1 MGIPVMILGKS
12 GAGKSSSLRNLD
24 PLTYSVVEVNGKPLP
39 FKTKKKAI
47 HTDDYAKVS
56 RVLNEAP
63 TDVIVID
70 DSQYLMANEF
80 MRRAR
85 EKGYEKFSEIG
96 QNFWNL
102 INEVAKLPAEKIVYF
117 FHHIETDEYGVSK
130 EKTIGK
136 MLDDKICLAG
146 MFTIVLL
153 AEKVDDKYLFDTQN
167 DGRSPAKTPMGMF
180 SERTIDNDLV
190 LVDKAVREFYDLPAP
205 RRMEEKPA

>member
-1 MGIPVMILGKS
+1 MGIPIMIGGRS
-12 GAGKSSSLRNLD
+12 GAGKSTSLRNLD
-24 PLTYSVVEVNGKPLP
+24 PLTYSVIEVNGKPLP
-39 FKTKKKAI
+39 FKTKKKSI
-47 HTDDYAKVS
+47 VTDDYAKVS

-63 TDVIVID
+63 TDIIIID

-102 INEVAKLPAEKIVYF
+102 VNEATKLPPNKVVYF
-117 FHHIETDEYGVSK
+117 LHHIETDEYGVSK

-146 MFTIVLL
+146 MFTIFLL

-167 DGRSPAKTPMGMF
+167 DGRSPAKSPIGMF
-180 SERTIDNDLV
+180 TERTMDNDLAI
-190 LVDKAVREFYDLPAP
+190 VDKAVRAFYDLPEP
-205 RRMEEKPA
+205 FRMEEPKA

>member
-1 MGIPVMILGKS
+1 MILGKS
-12 GAGKSSSLRNLD
+12 GSGKSSSLRNIN
-24 PLTYSVVEVNGKPLP
+24 PLAYSVIEVNGKPLP

-47 HTDDYAKVS
+47 NTDDYVMVS
-56 RVLNEAP
+56 RVLNESPA
-63 TDVIVID
+63 DIIVID

-102 INEVAKLPAEKIVYF
+102 VNEVSKLPPNKVVYF
-117 FHHIETDEYGVSK
+117 LHHIETDEYGVSK

-146 MFTIVLL
+146 MFTIVVL
-153 AEKVDDKYLFDTQN
+153 AEKVDDRYLFDTQN

-180 SERTIDNDLV
+180 SERTMENDLA
-190 LVDKAVREFYDLPAP
+190 LIDAGIRAFYDLPEP
-205 RRMEEKPA
+205 TKMEEKP